1 MRGRGYLTLSAVL
14 CGVLLSPG
22 LSAQEEIEL
31 FGPSSPAASTPKQEV
46 SKTPAGIKVEASA
59 EPIKPRIEVGS
70 SGAQWDEGNAG
81 SADGSATIR
90 FKRQGLSMFVEAKL
104 QGKLVYFMLDTGA
117 NYTAIRPS
125 VARAAGIY
133 PPRDAP
139 VTTFHTANGPVEAPF
154 GLIPS
159 MILGGRRHS
168 NVTYSLCETCGSDRS
183 PWGAPIAGLLGMNL
197 LRRYTMKI
205 DEARGVLELQPS
217 LAYHDRMADVRPW
230 LDPERPT
237 LARKTR
243 NGPRVFEVKM
253 RNRSPQRVDGLRLVV
268 ECRGQGPGDATSVQR
283 DDARPIDARG
293 SRALSVTLKES
304 CQPADWRVE
313 DVRW

>member
-1 MRGRGYLTLSAVL
+1 MHKRGYLRLWAWL
-14 CGVLLSPG
+14 GVSVWLPTGAL
-22 LSAQEEIEL
+22 AQEEIEL
-31 FGPSSPAASTPKQEV
+31 FGPSQPATTSSPKAATTETP
-46 SKTPAGIKVEASA
+46 SGIKVEAQA
-59 EPIKPRIEVGS
+59 EAAKPRIEVGS
-70 SGAQWDEGNAG
+70 SGALWDEGNAG
-81 SADGSATIR
+81 STDGSAVIR

-133 PPRDAP
+133 PPSDAP
-139 VTTFHTANGPVEAPF
+139 VTTFHTANGPVAAPF

-168 NVTYSLCETCGSDRS
+168 NVTYSLCETCGADRS
-183 PWGAPIAGLLGMNL
+183 PWGAPIAGLLGMNV
-197 LRRYTMKI
+197 LRRYTMRI

-230 LDPERPT
+230 LEPERPT
-237 LARKTR
+237 LKRKTR

-253 RNRSPQRVDGLRLVV
+253 RNRAPQRVDGLRLVV
-268 ECRGQGPGDATSVQR
+268 ECGAQAPQR
-283 DDARPIDARG
+283 DEVRPIDARS
-293 SRALSVTLKES
+293 SRALSITLDER
-304 CQPADWRVE
+304 CQPADWSVE